1 MTVRLNIGCGK
12 DFRESWC
19 NLDVVKQPQFRPGLD
34 IWGHLEAPL
43 RYMADETGESVPV
56 PDDTF
61 DEMIMRHVIEHLKDP
76 LVAMQELWRVA
87 KPNCKLEVSCPYGS
101 SDDAFEDPT
110 HYRQYFIGSWYYF
123 QPGAYHK
130 ADYGYRGDWHLE
142 RLVLRCRPEAI
153 ARLNRPDALRVLM
166 RDRNVVVEQIAT
178 LRAIKPRRE
187 VGSYEMRYVN
197 PEIISA

>member
-12 DFRESWC
+12 DWRESWC
-19 NLDVVKQPQFRPGLD
+19 NLDVVKQPQFRPGCD
-34 IWGHLEAPL
+34 IWGHLECPL
-43 RYMADETGESVPV
+43 RYMHDEEGESVAV
-56 PDDTF
+56 LDNTF
-61 DEMIMRHVIEHLKDP
+61 DEMLMSHVIEHLKEP

-87 KPNCKLEVSCPYGS
+87 KPDCILTVSCPYGS

-110 HYRQYFIGSWYYF
+110 HYRQYFLGSWYYF

-130 ADYGYRGDWHLE
+130 ADYGYLGDWAVE
-142 RLVLRCRPEAI
+142 RLVLRCRPEPI
-153 ARLNRPDALRVLM
+153 ARLNGRDAMRVVM

-187 VGSYEMRYVN
+187 VGSYVMRHIA